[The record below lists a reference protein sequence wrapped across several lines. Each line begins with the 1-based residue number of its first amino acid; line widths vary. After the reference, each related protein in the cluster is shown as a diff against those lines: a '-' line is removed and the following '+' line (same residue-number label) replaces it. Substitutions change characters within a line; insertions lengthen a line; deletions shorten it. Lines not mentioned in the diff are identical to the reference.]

1 MKKLL
6 LPLLLAGSATAT
18 ANAAPDIERIHKDV
32 MVMANTIELA
42 FKQDDSCNHC
52 DPKIETS
59 YLAKQGA
66 VFTVRANS
74 WRSFHIGQESDGFSF
89 VIPPIE
95 PTEVRRV
102 EIKKMVGDILD
113 GVGIVMDE
121 VGSQI
126 EFIADMEGDD
136 SLIRMDSE
144 TRRGLRELN
153 RERREI
159 EYRRREY
166 EIELIH
172 ADEKERKELETNIQE
187 LESEIA
193 ALESRQTKL
202 SKTYEAEK
210 KIREAARQVKRQKAK
225 NESDAQLAL
234 IEGIVLRSLCDY
246 GAMLK
251 NIPND
256 EHVSVVFEQKNEAK
270 QRIVVME
277 IDDISSCK
285 DAKDLKSDAT
295 SYLF

>member
-6 LPLLLAGSATAT
+6 LPLLLASATT

-32 MVMANTIELA
+32 MVMSNTIELA
-42 FKQDDSCNHC
+42 FKQDESCNHC
-52 DPKIETS
+52 DPKIEAS

-66 VFTVRANS
+66 VFTIRANS
-74 WRSFHIGQESDGFSF
+74 WRSFHIGQESDDFSF

-95 PTEVRRV
+95 TTEVRRV
-102 EIKKMVGDILD
+102 EIKQMVGDILD

-126 EFIADMEGDD
+126 EFIADMEDGD
-136 SLIRMDSE
+136 SIIRIDSE

-159 EYRRREY
+159 EYRRREH

-172 ADEKERKELETNIQE
+172 ADEDERKDLEKRIQV
-187 LESEIA
+187 LEEEIT
-193 ALESRQTKL
+193 ALESRQVKL

-210 KIREAARQVKRQKAK
+210 KVREAARQAKRQKAK
-225 NESDAQLAL
+225 NEADAQLAL

-246 GAMLK
+246 GATLK
-251 NIPND
+251 NIPDD
-256 EHVSVVFEQKNEAK
+256 EHVSVVFEQKNDAR

>member
-1 MKKLL
+1 MKNLL
-6 LPLLLAGSATAT
+6 LPLLLTAAASAS
-18 ANAAPDIERIHKDV
+18 AAPDIARIHKDV

-42 FKQDDSCNHC
+42 FKQDESCNHC

-89 VIPPIE
+89 VIPQIE
-95 PTEVRRV
+95 PTEVRRI
-102 EIKKMVGDILD
+102 EITEMVGDILD
-113 GVGIVMDE
+113 GVGIVMEE

-126 EFIADMEGDD
+126 EFITDMEDGD
-136 SLIRMDSE
+136 SIMRIGSE

-159 EYRRREY
+159 EYRRREH

-172 ADEKERKELETNIQE
+172 ADEEERKELEGRIQE
-187 LESEIA
+187 LEKEIA
-193 ALESRQTKL
+193 PLESRQLKL
-202 SKTYEAEK
+202 SETYEAEK
-210 KIREAARQVKRQKAK
+210 KVRGAARQAKRQKAK
-225 NESDAQLAL
+225 NESEARLAL

-246 GAMLK
+246 GATLK
-251 NIPND
+251 NIPSD
-256 EHVSVVFEQKNEAK
+256 EHVSVVFEQKKESK

-277 IDDISSCK
+277 IDDVSSCK